1 MSEIVRINGYDAQ
14 AQYGVVFPPSAINAI
29 MTPASLKEFVTNES
43 RDEDGSRIIFHNPRQ
58 AQRELTIEMH
68 LHASSQQQLI
78 SRYKQLIRIFEA
90 GMFTIEL
97 VDRNPGDIY
106 RFIYESCNSFSMGER
121 LAKFV
126 LKLIE
131 PNPTNR

>member
-1 MSEIVRINGYDAQ
+1 MEEVRLNGFDAFEE
-14 AQYGVVFPPSAINAI
+14 YGVSFPPSAINAI

-43 RDEDGSRIIFHNPRQ
+43 RDEDGSRVIFHNPRQ

-68 LHASSQQQLI
+68 LHASSLRELI
-78 SRYKQLIRIFEA
+78 QRYKQLIRIFES

-97 VDRNPGDIY
+97 ERNPGDIY
-106 RFIYESCNSFSMGER
+106 HFIYESCNSFSMGEK

>member
-1 MSEIVRINGYDAQ
+1 MEEVRLNGFDAFEE
-14 AQYGVVFPPSAINAI
+14 YGVSFPPSAINAI

-43 RDEDGSRIIFHNPRQ
+43 RDEDGSRVIFQNPRQ
-58 AQRELTIEMH
+58 AQRELTIEMQ
-68 LHASSQQQLI
+68 LHASSLRELI
-78 SRYKQLIRIFEA
+78 QRYKQLIRIFES

-97 VDRNPGDIY
+97 ERNPGDIY
-106 RFIYESCNSFSMGER
+106 HFIYESCNSFSMGEK

>member
-14 AQYGVVFPPSAINAI
+14 TQYGVVFPPSAINAI
-29 MTPASLKEFVTNES
+29 MTPASLKEFVINES

-78 SRYKQLIRIFEA
+78 SRYKQLIRIFES

-97 VDRNPGDIY
+97 ERNPGDIY
-106 RFIYESCNSFSMGER
+106 HFIYESCNSFSMGEK
-121 LAKFV
+121 LAKFA

>member
-1 MSEIVRINGYDAQ
+1 MELVRLNGFDAFDK
-14 AQYGVVFPPSAINAI
+14 YGVSFPPSAINAI

-43 RDEDGSRIIFHNPRQ
+43 RDEDGSRVIFHNPRQ

-68 LHASSQQQLI
+68 LHASSLRELI
-78 SRYKQLIRIFEA
+78 QRYKQLIRIFES

-97 VDRNPGDIY
+97 ERNPGDIY
-106 RFIYESCNSFSMGER
+106 HFIYESCNSFSMGEK
-121 LAKFV
+121 LAKFA